1 MNSSAVIGGDGPQG
15 LGGCMEQNIIDRLL
29 ILIGDGGDGLRDGE
43 DDVEIL
49 GVEDLGLSILEPLGP
64 GEGLAFR
71 AVAIAAAVIGDA
83 EVPAP
88 IALIDVTAQRRGSAA
103 FDRGHHATLGGG

>member
-1 MNSSAVIGGDGPQG
+1 
-15 LGGCMEQNIIDRLL
+15 MEQNVIDRLL

-71 AVAIAAAVIGDA
+71 AVAIATTNGESPLVVLWAKFVMGSCSLPAAVS
-83 EVPAP
+83 
-88 IALIDVTAQRRGSAA
+88 R
-103 FDRGHHATLGGG
+103 